1 MFKTL
6 KFMPLALASC
16 VFAGGASSVAAEQ
29 QYTAFTLGQAEVKD
43 FCDDLSG
50 AGTSC
55 DDNAITGR
63 LTAGAFFDKYL
74 AFEGG
79 YRYIDD
85 TSLGANGVINGDTVS
100 ASMDVSYHMFD
111 GSLLVFTPDMGPVR
125 LFAKAGA
132 QFWYQKFDGSLT
144 VNGSKASGSNSE
156 SGIGFRTGIGAV
168 VEFSQ
173 NFAVRAEWD
182 YLSNVG
188 DDMDSGLSNLES
200 DMHIFSIGPE
210 IRF

>member
-1 MFKTL
+1 MFNTL
-6 KFMPLALASC
+6 KCMPFAVAFC
-16 VFAGGASSVAAEQ
+16 VFAGGASSVVADQ
-29 QYTAFTLGQAEVKD
+29 QFAAFTLGQAEAKS
-43 FCDDLSG
+43 FCDGLSG
-50 AGTSC
+50 VGATC
-55 DDNAITGR
+55 DDKAITGR
-63 LTAGAFFDKYL
+63 LSAGGFFDKYL

-85 TSLGANGVINGDTVS
+85 TSFGGRGFVNGNAVS
-100 ASMDVSYHMFD
+100 ASMDVRYHMFD

-125 LFAKAGA
+125 LFAKVGA
-132 QFWYQKFDGSLT
+132 QFWYQKLDGAIT
-144 VNGSKASGSNSE
+144 VNGSKFSGSDSE

-188 DDMDSGLSNLES
+188 DDMDSVFSNLES